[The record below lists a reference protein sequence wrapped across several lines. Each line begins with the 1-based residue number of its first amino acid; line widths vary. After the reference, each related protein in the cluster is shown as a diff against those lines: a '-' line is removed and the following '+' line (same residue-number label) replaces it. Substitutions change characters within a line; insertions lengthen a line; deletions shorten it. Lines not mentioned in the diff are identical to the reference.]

1 MINIIINLF
10 ALGLT
15 FNILWVNYE
24 NQLSK
29 NFK

>member
-1 MINIIINLF
+1 MINLVISLF

-24 NQLSK
+24 NRLSK
-29 NFK
+29 NY